1 MAEKSQSPLPP
12 SSSTT
17 SELKFLK
24 NVREANTIRQKL
36 ERAIR
41 DFATDENIANLKIS
55 KDEGIKFIKNG
66 NLNIPRYE
74 NNLIYVDPEN
84 PHIFCTNRRNKKKV
98 EFSLNEKENLPVILT
113 HSEEEK
119 NVTIYACLSALY
131 VVTEEKSGYQKPY
144 FRNYTYGC
152 LIKLSYMNEDGNVDK
167 ETFRLYDL
175 LCGKYYAF
183 KHNEETTTTTTTTTL
198 LEEIENKNLRLKEI
212 ARDLLKQKHDDE
224 TLKPENSS
232 LKLHFNE
239 INFSTHQVKTTTTT
253 TTEMRGDDGDDNNN
267 DDDDDDDNGDKVLIT
282 PFEISDYKIGATKL
296 RIDEKFIGTSISLT
310 IVREFETREKHN
322 NTNTTNIKGLY
333 SDSFFKDEGNL
344 GLPSIFTKGSCLSI
358 YEDIRKLEKKHKNL
372 NTGGNLEKL
381 IENFLI
387 LNKSELKDEKKKQSV
402 SDGVGG
408 GGGGSGCRMTKT
420 KRIVCG
426 HLLLTF
432 SIEDLKTPS
441 EEEPECLF
449 VDPENI
455 QKRLLRNEVIP
466 KLLDDFKIILDS
478 PLNHTCL
485 SYALNHIKNFS
496 VSKETEEHVRENLE
510 NEENTDNRK
519 NKYTKSGKVYE
530 YLETFRL
537 KYSFF
542 DISPIHSPDMENKY
556 FFLTNSSPRA
566 YLNSAYIIGMNSLY
580 LNTSIIIHDPRRNN
594 RAYKVIPKRE
604 HRPPGKNDAAATA
617 AAAAAADSDSDDDGD
632 DEDNG
637 NKSSNNLNNDNR
649 GIGRN
654 DDEEDHKKSVFLMKI
669 KNSKVDNY
677 MAMMIRYLISFVK
690 TINFES
696 INDEVKI
703 KIPLE
708 KENNEE
714 GLEVLLQFSRKPIS
728 ILDSRNIDRTVLAAA
743 EKALNECFIPYVYE
757 FSNNGF
763 PKTSMFEFIKDK
775 IEKIKEDMKS
785 ICKSRNKIEEIVR
798 NHNKNGYDV
807 NKMKKCAPSAQNTS
821 KEELIKTKTTT
832 TGKKRKRFESNDD
845 RITVNGSSGSGNDDK
860 GKKRFRPSPENADI
874 SGVVAHA
881 ESHHHQHPHSNTNY
895 KKSENNKSASS
906 PNRSKTAMKK
916 NNHNNNNKTGQ
927 PFENKKNESTTSPLL
942 SNFNSIKKGSQEVNS
957 KLLNKNDARVVI
969 MKDGDGDFPAA
980 ATAAAAEKETTREK
994 QKYKKQQQ
1002 QQHQHQP
1009 HLPKLSNEFERRKV
1023 NNNNNIPQ
1031 QKDDGILTDS
1041 LEINGGSAHCQSS
1054 LITSTISITN
1064 NYSNAN
1070 NIRACAGKGLRGKEK
1085 SGLDGYVDSYP
1096 HNVFEE
1102 NIKTPISP
1110 LSSEP
1115 EETNNKSIGSKD
1127 IYSFDNDVYCG
1138 ELNDIVVAQ
1147 LQKKSN

>member
-1 MAEKSQSPLPP
+1 
-12 SSSTT
+12 
-17 SELKFLK
+17 
-24 NVREANTIRQKL
+24 
-36 ERAIR
+36 
-41 DFATDENIANLKIS
+41 
-55 KDEGIKFIKNG
+55 
-66 NLNIPRYE
+66 
-74 NNLIYVDPEN
+74 
-84 PHIFCTNRRNKKKV
+84 
-98 EFSLNEKENLPVILT
+98 
-113 HSEEEK
+113 
-119 NVTIYACLSALY
+119 
-131 VVTEEKSGYQKPY
+131 
-144 FRNYTYGC
+144 
-152 LIKLSYMNEDGNVDK
+152 
-167 ETFRLYDL
+167 
-175 LCGKYYAF
+175 
-183 KHNEETTTTTTTTTL
+183 
-198 LEEIENKNLRLKEI
+198 
-212 ARDLLKQKHDDE
+212 
-224 TLKPENSS
+224 
-232 LKLHFNE
+232 
-239 INFSTHQVKTTTTT
+239 
-253 TTEMRGDDGDDNNN
+253 
-267 DDDDDDDNGDKVLIT
+267 
-282 PFEISDYKIGATKL
+282 
-296 RIDEKFIGTSISLT
+296 
-310 IVREFETREKHN
+310 
-322 NTNTTNIKGLY
+322 
-333 SDSFFKDEGNL
+333 
-344 GLPSIFTKGSCLSI
+344 
-358 YEDIRKLEKKHKNL
+358 
-372 NTGGNLEKL
+372 
-381 IENFLI
+381 
-387 LNKSELKDEKKKQSV
+387 
-402 SDGVGG
+402 
-408 GGGGSGCRMTKT
+408 
-420 KRIVCG
+420 
-426 HLLLTF
+426 
-432 SIEDLKTPS
+432 
-441 EEEPECLF
+441 
-449 VDPENI
+449 
-455 QKRLLRNEVIP
+455 
-466 KLLDDFKIILDS
+466 
-478 PLNHTCL
+478 
-485 SYALNHIKNFS
+485 
-496 VSKETEEHVRENLE
+496 
-510 NEENTDNRK
+510 
-519 NKYTKSGKVYE
+519 
-530 YLETFRL
+530 
-537 KYSFF
+537 
-542 DISPIHSPDMENKY
+542 
-556 FFLTNSSPRA
+556 
-566 YLNSAYIIGMNSLY
+566 MNSLY

-604 HRPPGKNDAAATA
+604 HRPPGKNDAAA
-617 AAAAAADSDSDDDGD
+617 AAAADSDSDDDGD

-637 NKSSNNLNNDNR
+637 NKSSNNL
-649 GIGRN
+649 
-654 DDEEDHKKSVFLMKI
+654 KKI

-714 GLEVLLQFSRKPIS
+714 GLEVLEVLLQFSRKPIS

-743 EKALNECFIPYVYE
+743 EKALNECFIPYVYD
-757 FSNNGF
+757 FSNNIF

-798 NHNKNGYDV
+798 NHNKNGYDI
-807 NKMKKCAPSAQNTS
+807 NKMKKCAPS
-821 KEELIKTKTTT
+821 IKTKTTT

-860 GKKRFRPSPENADI
+860 GKKRFRPSPENDDI

-881 ESHHHQHPHSNTNY
+881 ESLHQHPHSNTNY

-980 ATAAAAEKETTREK
+980 AATAAAAEKETTREK

-1009 HLPKLSNEFERRKV
+1009 HLPKLSN

-1031 QKDDGILTDS
+1031 QKGDGILTDS

-1085 SGLDGYVDSYP
+1085 SGLAGYVDSYP